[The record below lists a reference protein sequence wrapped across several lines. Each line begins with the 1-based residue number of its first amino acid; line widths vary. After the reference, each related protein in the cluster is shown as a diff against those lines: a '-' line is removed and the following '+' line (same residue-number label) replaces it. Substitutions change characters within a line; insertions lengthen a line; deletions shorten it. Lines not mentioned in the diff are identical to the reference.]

1 MTDTCIRAMNEKGT
15 IKVSVATATALVET
29 ARITHQTSAT
39 ATAALGRSLIAGLL
53 LRNKLKGKEESMTMI
68 VDGSGPLGKIV
79 VTGRNNGRIK
89 GYVDHPQA
97 DLPSRE
103 TDGKLDVG
111 AVVGLPGTLTVTMDL
126 GMREPYTGKVALVS
140 GEIGEDVA
148 QYLYQSEQ
156 IPSAVGLGVAVDTDL
171 SVKHAGGFIIEIMP
185 GADNDDI
192 DRLEK
197 TLKGVKSVT
206 ELLAQGLDTEGLLHA
221 LLPGYEL
228 KILSE
233 APIAYVC
240 ECSKEKVADSIAAL
254 PDFEIREMIEE
265 DKGCEAT
272 CHFCNRRYQFDEAEL
287 EAMLSAHEAEE

>member
-1 MTDTCIRAMNEKGT
+1 MTDTCIRAINEKGT

-53 LRNKLKGKEESMTMI
+53 IRNKLKGEDESMTMI
-68 VDGSGPLGKIV
+68 VDGSGPLGRIV
-79 VTGRNNGRIK
+79 VTGQNNGHIK
-89 GYVDHPQA
+89 GYVDRPRA
-97 DLPSRE
+97 DLPTRAS
-103 TDGKLDVG
+103 DGKLDVG
-111 AVVGLPGTLTVTMDL
+111 AAVGLPGTLTVTMDL

-171 SVKHAGGFIIEIMP
+171 SVKHAGGFIIEVMP
-185 GADNDDI
+185 GADSDEI
-192 DRLEK
+192 DHLEK
-197 TLKGVKSVT
+197 TLRGVKSVT
-206 ELLAQGLDTEGLLHA
+206 ELLEQGLDTEGLLHA

-228 KILSE
+228 KILRE
-233 APIAYVC
+233 TPIAYVC

-265 DKGCEAT
+265 DHGCEAR
-272 CHFCNRRYQFDEAEL
+272 CHFCNRRYHFDEAEL
-287 EAMLSAHEAEE
+287 EAMLSAHEAE